1 VDSERLSLST
11 YDIGRDD
18 VRARARTVFAQVMF
32 LVAANCGFTAAGAY
46 IGRDLSRGASL
57 VCLLGGLA
65 VAIGLGFVRK
75 RSSSLALTLF
85 FGFGLLLGLGVGPL
99 LNAYATVN
107 GSAILWQAAGATALF
122 VGAFGAYGYAT
133 RRDLTSWART
143 LFWSLLGLIVLGLVL
158 VFVSIPYGHL
168 IYALLGLGIFA
179 AFTMFDFNRLR
190 RAQPDDA
197 VLIAT
202 GIYLDVFNV
211 FLFMLSILG
220 GGDRR

>member
-1 VDSERLSLST
+1 
-11 YDIGRDD
+11 
-18 VRARARTVFAQVMF
+18 MF

-57 VCLLGGLA
+57 VCLLGGLGVA
-65 VAIGLGFVRK
+65 VGLGFVRK
-75 RSSSLALTLF
+75 RSSGLALTLF
-85 FGFGLLLGLGVGPL
+85 FGLGLLLGLGVGPL
-99 LNAYATVN
+99 LSAYATVN

-133 RRDLTSWART
+133 RRDLASWART
-143 LFWSLLGLIVLGLVL
+143 LFWALLGLIALGLVL

-168 IYALLGLGIFA
+168 IWALLGLGVFA

-202 GIYLDVFNV
+202 GIYLDIFNV
-211 FLFMLSILG
+211 FLFMLQILG
-220 GGDRR
+220 GGNRR